1 MKLIKKIDVFI
12 LKSYLLLF
20 AGTFFICLFIFM
32 MQFMWRYVDEL
43 IGKGLS
49 GEILA
54 KFFYYSGLTL
64 VPMSLP
70 LAILLASLITFGNLG
85 EKFELLAMKSAG
97 IPLVRILQPVFFF
110 AIIVSMGSFYFQNV
124 IGPEA
129 TKQLASL
136 IWSMKQKSPELEIP
150 EGIFYNEIPGYNL
163 FVEHK
168 DKQTG
173 MLYGVMIYSTTGG
186 YNDAQIVLADS
197 ARLQSTADKMHLRL
211 TLYNGERFRNM
222 ESQNGQN
229 VLRANI
235 PYMRESFISEVDL
248 IPFDGNFNLM
258 DANLFSGNAQTKDLR
273 EILHGIDSLRHDLD
287 SVGHYV
293 AGNTMQNY
301 LKKSL
306 PIGQK
311 DSLSII
317 KGEKESRTPLD
328 SIYNGI
334 PEDRKVSAWKTA
346 LTRART
352 VSSEYDY
359 RSYSTSNMNESLRK
373 HQIEAHKKFTLSLA
387 CLLFFFIGAPL
398 GAIIRKG
405 GLGVSVVISVIIFIF
420 YYMVNVGSEKMAK
433 TGEWNIVSGV
443 WLSSAILLPIG
454 IFLINR
460 ANKDSVVF
468 NIEGYRE
475 FFQRLL
481 GLRTSRRL
489 NRKEV
494 IINDP
499 DYPALVGKLQRLAD
513 DCKLYATRGKL
524 YRIPNYWTL
533 FFRYREDRV
542 AIDLNERLEAIVEEL
557 HNTRDN
563 VILARL
569 NDLPILVPDAHTRP
583 FHSARRNVATG
594 LLLPLGL
601 FFWLR
606 IWRYRLRLWHDMQ
619 QIQKLGTQIKERIE
633 KNYIN
638 KENEQ

>member
-1 MKLIKKIDVFI
+1 MKIIKKIDIFI

-85 EKFELLAMKSAG
+85 EKFELLSMKASG

-110 AIIVSMGSFYFQNV
+110 VIVVCLGSFYFQNV

-168 DKQTG
+168 DKKTG

-211 TLYNGERFRNM
+211 TLFNGERFRNM

-301 LKKSL
+301 LRKSL
-306 PIGQK
+306 PVGQK
-311 DSLSII
+311 DSMSII
-317 KGEKESRTPLD
+317 RQAKDSRTPLD
-328 SIYNGI
+328 SIYNNI
-334 PEDRKVSAWKTA
+334 PEEQKVSAWKTA

-352 VSSEYDY
+352 VNSEYDY

-373 HQIEAHKKFTLSLA
+373 HYIEAHKKFTMALA

-433 TGEWNIVSGV
+433 TGEWNILSGV

-454 IFLINR
+454 LFLINR

-468 NIEGYRE
+468 NVEGYRN

-499 DYPALVGKLQRLAD
+499 DYPALVGKLQRLTD

-524 YRIPNYWTL
+524 YSIPNYWTL

-583 FHSARRNVATG
+583 FHNASRNMAVG
-594 LLLPLGL
+594 IFLPLGL

-619 QIQKLGTQIKERIE
+619 QIHKLGTQIRERIL
-633 KNYIN
+633 KNHIQR
-638 KENEQ
+638 ENE